1 MSSCSR
7 LRREQVQ
14 ARPEEGYGICRRE
27 YDRHF
32 RHSGQYVASFI
43 SVIKVH
49 RSLLLGTYTGHY
61 EPVKEMSDLL
71 DDYEKRTGNYVPIH
85 GQYICFIAKG
95 APLTYRLSLQSMAP
109 LEHSLL
115 LSFM

>member
-1 MSSCSR
+1 
-7 LRREQVQ
+7 
-14 ARPEEGYGICRRE
+14 
-27 YDRHF
+27 
-32 RHSGQYVASFI
+32 
-43 SVIKVH
+43 VIKVH

-115 LSFM
+115 PSFM